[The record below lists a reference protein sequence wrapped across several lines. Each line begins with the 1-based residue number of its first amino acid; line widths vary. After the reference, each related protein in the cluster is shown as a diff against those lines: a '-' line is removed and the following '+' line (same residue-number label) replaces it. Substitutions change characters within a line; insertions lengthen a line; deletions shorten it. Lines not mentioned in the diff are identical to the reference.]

1 MKKIARVKYIWEGT
15 TKFVTFN
22 GVKENI
28 KKDEVK
34 ECSEKNAR
42 NVCKMY
48 PRLFKKTDK
57 PEVKAR
63 KGWDKAKKTVE
74 KKKVTKKVLP
84 KKK

>member
-1 MKKIARVKYIWEGT
+1 
-15 TKFVTFN
+15 
-22 GVKENI
+22 
-28 KKDEVK
+28 
-34 ECSEKNAR
+34 
-42 NVCKMY
+42 MY